1 MVSVIWRMRKLRNKV
16 SLSSKS
22 ACILSVAPNLTS
34 SLHSQL
40 LAIRLGPGAAV
51 LPQTI
56 KRIHLDFAYKID
68 DGHLG
73 PRHFWRI
80 YLPRLKYHN
89 PAVSMT
95 VNRTTDQS
103 APATLSVF
111 FAAPRSSDRPTASPA
126 PSESTSGAKAPE
138 LNHAIFER
146 VESID
151 MKYKQ
156 GEEIWDRF
164 LRVTRAIIVEATP
177 EERKEM
183 GDLEEQRVRSEEDR
197 RQNAEVLER
206 KRREQAL
213 LDQARGRLTE
223 GA

>member
-1 MVSVIWRMRKLRNKV
+1 
-16 SLSSKS
+16 
-22 ACILSVAPNLTS
+22 
-34 SLHSQL
+34 
-40 LAIRLGPGAAV
+40 
-51 LPQTI
+51 
-56 KRIHLDFAYKID
+56 
-68 DGHLG
+68 
-73 PRHFWRI
+73 
-80 YLPRLKYHN
+80 
-89 PAVSMT
+89 
-95 VNRTTDQS
+95 
-103 APATLSVF
+103 
-111 FAAPRSSDRPTASPA
+111 
-126 PSESTSGAKAPE
+126 
-138 LNHAIFER
+138 
-146 VESID
+146 